1 MCKLKLIKVLTLGIV
16 LTYGKVAAQ
25 DLPNSQYFDSN
36 GVRIHYIEQ
45 GSGEAV
51 ILMHGNTGSTKG
63 WLRKGIFQHFA
74 KDYRV
79 IAFDARGHG
88 KSDKPHDVSAYGT
101 EMSHDIVRLLDHL
114 GIPKAH
120 MIGYSMGTR
129 IMGHL
134 IPSHSDRF
142 LTATFGGFTPSW
154 NWTLEDQEMVEKR
167 SKNFL
172 NNPNQRL
179 LDAGQDT
186 QALAA
191 LVLGFPELV
200 VTKEDLSNFQIPTI
214 AISGSEDWL
223 LPLTI
228 ELKEI
233 MPKMKVVVID
243 GANHGTAMQR
253 PEFIQA
259 ARAFITEHGSNDH
272 SQ

>member
-1 MCKLKLIKVLTLGIV
+1 MHKLKLIKVLTLGIV
-16 LTYGKVAAQ
+16 LAFGKVAAQ

-45 GSGEAV
+45 GTGEAV
-51 ILMHGNTGSTKG
+51 ILLHGNTGSTG
-63 WLRKGIFQHFA
+63 SWLKSGVFQNLA

-79 IAFDARGHG
+79 VAFDARAHG
-88 KSDKPHDVSAYGT
+88 KSDKPHDVSAYGP
-101 EMSHDIVRLLDHL
+101 EMSHDIIRLLDHL
-114 GIPKAH
+114 GIAKAH

-142 LTATFGGFTPSW
+142 LTATFGGFAPSW
-154 NWTLEDQEMVEKR
+154 NWSSENQKMIERR
-167 SKNFL
+167 SKNLL
-172 NNPNQRL
+172 NNPKQKL

-191 LVLGFPELV
+191 LVMGFPELV

-214 AISGSEDWL
+214 AISGSEDGL
-223 LPLTI
+223 LPRTI

-233 MPKMKVVVID
+233 MPKMRIVLID
-243 GANHGTAMQR
+243 GATHGTALR
-253 PEFIQA
+253 RAEFIEA
-259 ARAFITEHGSNDH
+259 ARAFIAEHGSSDY